1 MSTWIFSF
9 FLFQINLKP
18 GLVYGD
24 TMLILLLFLSSSLL
38 IGNAIGCSSNK
49 EDRDQKDR
57 DRALT
62 DHFNEIGALKLE
74 EIQG

>member
-1 MSTWIFSF
+1 
-9 FLFQINLKP
+9 
-18 GLVYGD
+18 
-24 TMLILLLFLSSSLL
+24 MLILLLFLSSSLL

-57 DRALT
+57 DQKDRDRALT